1 MVGVSWRA
9 CGDGQPGPPAW
20 GDGESCPGGGRSVLQ
35 GLCGPEEYEAT
46 GYRLVEDIL
55 PGDLVD
61 QLCAVHLEGEENW
74 EDILLHPWYTLEY
87 PILF

>member
-1 MVGVSWRA
+1 M
-9 CGDGQPGPPAW
+9 
-20 GDGESCPGGGRSVLQ
+20 
-35 GLCGPEEYEAT
+35 
-46 GYRLVEDIL
+46 EDIL